1 MRTDKYMMAK
11 AWMKQDQAP
20 QAEALDTW
28 NTLEAEFNEER
39 KAMLMASDERREF
52 KFGGGADAQMKGTE
66 ASRVFFKNRS
76 VDKPTPTFEGPAG
89 GAKLTGAKFANK
101 TQEAEYIKLLEDRF
115 KFPKGSNEARS
126 VATNEAL
133 AKKFGITLN
142 NVERINSALKKKLNL
157 EYPAQTYEGREKI
170 ERERDKVRKEN
181 IKKTSSTGVES
192 KIKRDIKKV
201 DATALANDV
210 DIAHRA
216 SLKANANLGANY
228 LTTSLGIDAKVVNQ
242 KIIQPIEQKLGTL
255 YELQKN
261 LIKDYKPGDKIPKDV
276 QKKLEKINIKISELA
291 DRTKGVLQGVLVD
304 EKTLKPIT
312 YGVDYSKVLGFGLV
326 DKPVSELTQADRD
339 LIKLNVGEQIK
350 TAKNTKNQ
358 KALLKKLTTISNN
371 GGSKGKAATQILAML
386 AGSTVGAAAD
396 DGSDGTGGMLIDAGI
411 GGGAVATL
419 GTKTGRKIFMN
430 LLNASGLP
438 ASAAFNI
445 IYGIDPS
452 SSLDRGIL
460 GAELAISPVMVKDA
474 LDVTNK
480 IKSPLLKKIAQT
492 LTTISPKYAM
502 KAARV
507 ANPIGVAMVGG
518 EIAYKVAT
526 EAEPNYYIGK
536 DGEPTFYDREN
547 ASDVFPSM
555 VDANEQAYKIAKE
568 KNISYEDALRQIDM
582 TRLVNLKNE

>member
-1 MRTDKYMMAK
+1 
-11 AWMKQDQAP
+11 MKQDQAP

-89 GAKLTGAKFANK
+89 GAKLTGAKFASK

-255 YELQKN
+255 YEWQKN
-261 LIKDYKPGDKIPKDV
+261 VIKDYKPGEKIPKDV
-276 QKKLEKINIKISELA
+276 QKKIEKLNLKISELA
-291 DRTKGVLQGVLVD
+291 DRTDGVLQGVLVD
-304 EKTLKPIT
+304 EKTLKPRI
-312 YGVDYSKVLGFGLV
+312 YGIDYSKVLGFGLV

>member
-1 MRTDKYMMAK
+1 
-11 AWMKQDQAP
+11 MKQDQAP

-89 GAKLTGAKFANK
+89 GAKLTGAKFASK

-276 QKKLEKINIKISELA
+276 QKKIEKLNLKISELA
-291 DRTKGVLQGVLVD
+291 DRTDGVLQGVLVD
-304 EKTLKPIT
+304 EKTLKPRI
-312 YGVDYSKVLGFGLV
+312 YGIDYSKVLGFGLV

-555 VDANEQAYKIAKE
+555 IDANEQAYKIAKE

>member
-1 MRTDKYMMAK
+1 MMAK

-89 GAKLTGAKFANK
+89 GAKLTGAKFASK

-276 QKKLEKINIKISELA
+276 QKKIEKLNLKISELA
-291 DRTKGVLQGVLVD
+291 DRTDGVLQGVLVD
-304 EKTLKPIT
+304 EKTLKPRI
-312 YGVDYSKVLGFGLV
+312 YGIDYSKVLGFGLV